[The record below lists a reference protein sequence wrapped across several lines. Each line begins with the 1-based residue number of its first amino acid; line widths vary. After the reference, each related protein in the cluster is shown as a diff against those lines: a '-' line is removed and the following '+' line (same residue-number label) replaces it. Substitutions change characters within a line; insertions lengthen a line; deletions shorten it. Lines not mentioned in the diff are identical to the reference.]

1 MKLPFI
7 CNLSGFT
14 YRAKNSIQASVDF
27 MKIGIH
33 WKLYPI
39 QYFISSVFFRHLCRY
54 EANPCCGKYGNLTH
68 MRLRCFTVI
77 VQYLVQGFLSSGDE
91 SYILLKFGPA
101 QAGNIRTSFNASYSI
116 YVRVQFV
123 HVIFDKFSSNV
134 FWILRS
140 QWKCLIWFSDCFTL
154 RDGTDESERGS
165 TVVESA
171 DVPHFN
177 SFWIGNDGLGGGSCW
192 IPSKSF
198 PEYMHHNLMT

>member
-27 MKIGIH
+27 MKIGRHPLKIVSYSIH
-33 WKLYPI
+33 
-39 QYFISSVFFRHLCRY
+39 FISSVFFRHLCRY

-101 QAGNIRTSFNASYSI
+101 RAENIRTSFNASYSI

-140 QWKCLIWFSDCFTL
+140 Q
-154 RDGTDESERGS
+154 
-165 TVVESA
+165 
-171 DVPHFN
+171 
-177 SFWIGNDGLGGGSCW
+177 
-192 IPSKSF
+192 
-198 PEYMHHNLMT
+198 